1 MTKELLTDKFK
12 ELIAKA
18 VTENIVF
25 NGGVGTNY
33 NIQSL
38 LATLKP
44 ASIEAIFDV
53 FDTKLTKLGKRK
65 LSGDTP
71 SAKLERESLEFITDI
86 LSEAYTY
93 KTAVLKVARLDA
105 KAKADA
111 EKKRL
116 EAEAK
121 ADNANTLAKLK
132 GVKDEIEIR
141 KLLNSNPE
149 DVEKEI
155 ATLEAAGFSE

>member
-1 MTKELLTDKFK
+1 M
-12 ELIAKA
+12 
-18 VTENIVF
+18 
-25 NGGVGTNY
+25 
-33 NIQSL
+33 
-38 LATLKP
+38 ATLKP

-93 KTAVLKVARLDA
+93 KTAVLKAARLDA
-105 KAKADA
+105 KAKAD
-111 EKKRL
+111 
-116 EAEAK
+116 
-121 ADNANTLAKLK
+121 NANRLAKLK

>member
-93 KTAVLKVARLDA
+93 KTAVLKAARLDA
-105 KAKADA
+105 KAKAD
-111 EKKRL
+111 
-116 EAEAK
+116 
-121 ADNANTLAKLK
+121 NANRLAKLK